1 MNWLSF
7 TTKNDVVAVAL
18 IVTLAVLGLLF
29 ASLFLVDR
37 LRRKSHRKRGNDL

>member
-1 MNWLSF
+1 MPMNWLYF

-29 ASLFLVDR
+29 ASL
-37 LRRKSHRKRGNDL
+37 